1 MVQYFASPFHR
12 SSGFKFQLNFVY
24 IPPFSHKTLDCG
36 RNRLMFEEP
45 KSERTASRILDLNIG
60 SGIHRPRPFFLRSH
74 VRISSILILL
84 PFPSA
89 SCQRFRVSPSTLH
102 QSCRLRSL
110 RKSLQVRATH
120 EPHNCGS
127 VPASNE
133 FQLPREY
140 SMAAHHHE
148 LVASASNSRIA
159 GV

>member
-60 SGIHRPRPFFLRSH
+60 SGIHRPRPFFLRLH

-84 PFPSA
+84 PFPLPVSA
-89 SCQRFRVSPSTLH
+89 SEFHLALCTRAVDYAVSAKVSKFEPHTSLIIAAACQPPTNSNSPSGI
-102 QSCRLRSL
+102 QYG
-110 RKSLQVRATH
+110 RAS
-120 EPHNCGS
+120 P
-127 VPASNE
+127 
-133 FQLPREY
+133 
-140 SMAAHHHE
+140 
-148 LVASASNSRIA
+148 
-159 GV
+159 